1 MLFLNRKVL
10 LIALI
15 LLLGACN
22 GDRIKMD
29 DAETLPVDQLYREA
43 KSTLD
48 AGQYR
53 RASRFYERLVARFP
67 YGKYHEQAQL
77 ELAYSQHKERRA
89 EDALSTVNRFIKLYP
104 THERIDYAYYL
115 RGLINF
121 EREAGFLD
129 RFIEKDFTRRDLKN
143 IRQSFQ
149 DFKELT
155 EKFPSS
161 SYAADARTRMVYL
174 RNGLAQGEINIASYY
189 YRRGAYVAAV
199 GRARYVLEQ
208 FQEAPQSG
216 DALALM
222 VLSYEK
228 LGQAEA
234 SADALKV
241 LKLNYPEHPYF
252 SGHFPKRKAT
262 WKQLNPFRAEA

>member
-1 MLFLNRKVL
+1 MLVSTRKVL
-10 LIALI
+10 LFVLI
-15 LLLGACN
+15 VLLAACN
-22 GDRIKMD
+22 RDRVRMD

-43 KSTLD
+43 KGLLD
-48 AGQYR
+48 SGQYR

-104 THERIDYAYYL
+104 THPRIDYAHYL

-129 RFIEKDFTRRDLKN
+129 RFIEKDFTRRDLAN

-149 DFKELT
+149 DFKELV
-155 EKFPSS
+155 EKYPDSA
-161 SYAADARTRMVYL
+161 YANDARTRMVYL
-174 RNGLAQGEINIASYY
+174 RNGLAQGEINVASYY
-189 YRRGAYVAAV
+189 YRRGAYVAAAN
-199 GRARYVLEQ
+199 RAKFVLEQ
-208 FQEAPQSG
+208 FQDAPQAG

-228 LGQAEA
+228 LGQQKA

-252 SGHFPKRKAT
+252 SGDFPKGRAT
-262 WKQLNPFRAEA
+262 WKQLNPFRTEA